1 MRDVALPPAPTR
13 RLTTRRH
20 APGTAT
26 PAAGAAGA
34 AAGFSV
40 VPFLAVLLP
49 LLDRSEPPSLVLG
62 LAGTGL
68 LALVAAGLAPVALV
82 PGLRRGRREA
92 VLPALLVGAGL
103 GAVAVLLSTLLPGT
117 AGPAGAR
124 LRLLAPYFAAT
135 MAGLGLA
142 QDLGQVGDRQLGLGQ
157 EHEDTQPR
165 VLTRRLQGS
174 VQGVERQVRGLG
186 HGKCPTI

>member
-1 MRDVALPPAPTR
+1 APAAPRPCNGTTAVLEVALSPAPRR
-13 RLTTRRH
+13 RLSARRH
-20 APGTAT
+20 APGPAT
-26 PAAGAAGA
+26 TGVAGAVA

-117 AGPAGAR
+117 AGPGGAR
-124 LRLLAPYFAAT
+124 LRLL
-135 MAGLGLA
+135 
-142 QDLGQVGDRQLGLGQ
+142 
-157 EHEDTQPR
+157 
-165 VLTRRLQGS
+165 
-174 VQGVERQVRGLG
+174 
-186 HGKCPTI
+186 